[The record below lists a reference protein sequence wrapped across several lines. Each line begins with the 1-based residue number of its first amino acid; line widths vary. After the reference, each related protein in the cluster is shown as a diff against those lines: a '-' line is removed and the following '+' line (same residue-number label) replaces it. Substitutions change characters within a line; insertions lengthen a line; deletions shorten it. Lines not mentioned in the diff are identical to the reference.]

1 MLGEMVKRL
10 CKDAGIG
17 LGQFT
22 NNSQR
27 AKALVLKK
35 FEFDKDSSQFEP
47 IS

>member
-1 MLGEMVKRL
+1 MRGETAKRL

-22 NNSQR
+22 NNSLR

-35 FEFDKDSSQFEP
+35 FEFDKGSSQFEP